1 MNFLLEEVDNVKILR
16 LKEERL
22 DTRIAPDLKAQ
33 LLVLIK
39 EKNDKVLIDLS
50 ETKYADSSGLGAV
63 LLGLRQARE
72 IGAHFAIFA
81 AQKRVQ
87 SLIEIAQLGNVLINY
102 ENEFDAIEN
111 VKQKK

>member
-16 LKEERL
+16 LKEQRL

-39 EKNDKVLIDLS
+39 EKDHKVLIDLS
-50 ETKYADSSGLGAV
+50 DTKYADSSGLGAI

-72 IGAHFAIFA
+72 IGANFAIFGA
-81 AQKRVQ
+81 NKRVQ
-87 SLIEIAQLGNVLINY
+87 SLIEIAQLGNILINY
-102 ENEFDAIEN
+102 DNEFDAIDN
-111 VKQKK
+111 IKAPK